1 MHVILFGASGQTK
14 EYTLHNETNLSG
26 LLQFLQ
32 HGFGGGTD
40 FQTPLNI
47 IKSTSNYQKADILM
61 ISDGD
66 CQLSYSF
73 IQTLNTQKQQLNC
86 MVYSVLCDGKRV
98 DDNFSDEVMVL

>member
-1 MHVILFGASGQTK
+1 M
-14 EYTLHNETNLSG
+14 
-26 LLQFLQ
+26 
-32 HGFGGGTD
+32 
-40 FQTPLNI
+40 
-47 IKSTSNYQKADILM
+47 M

-66 CQLSYSF
+66 CQLSHSF